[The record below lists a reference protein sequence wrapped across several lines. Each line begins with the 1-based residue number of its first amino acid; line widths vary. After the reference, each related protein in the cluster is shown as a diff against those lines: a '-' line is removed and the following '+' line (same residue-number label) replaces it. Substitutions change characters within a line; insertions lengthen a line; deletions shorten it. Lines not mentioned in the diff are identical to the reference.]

1 MNSKKSIFRLMA
13 AIVFVC
19 VLAGTLAVEAAN
31 EFTLLNENCKD
42 VVNDGIPFTTATS
55 ISGQAIEVWRDRIQV
70 TVTDP
75 NGSNNYLSPK
85 DVVKELTLYAASNN
99 TAYQCQQLTEDSIEN
114 DFSCNS
120 FPAGGTIARI
130 SIRFIPKIQTS
141 PNQVLEGK
149 YGINIFKKGTPTDV
163 IFTGTAKIDAGST
176 ACAWN
181 QTSKEFIPKEGAGFI
196 YKLCDKDDSKKQEFK
211 FLENSDNPFTIVSF
225 PSGETI
231 DPKRFVLY
239 GNSVINEFG
248 YTLKLVFED
257 LDTTPKKYTITYSYK
272 KGTDPKS
279 GSVVPGPDSDSDWSD
294 VILPL
299 KLVSGSLTINRDGT
313 PVNSMPQKTN
323 FTFTFYYKNIDPT
336 IGYENSMFHFIRTMT
351 VEFAPCIADEN
362 KYKISSTAYD
372 PCIASK
378 QTFTVPFI
386 NEDTGLGYEIETV
399 STFWPKPST
408 KPSTLSIPTG
418 TYDSTNGRHFYFD
431 TKKCTNADCTTLA
444 GTDAYVYRVYVSD
457 GDTDDRY
464 WHYAEASDS
473 TITKF
478 AMRVYKGT
486 DRPFR
491 VNSMLLTARSS
502 GTYRVRAF
510 IPDNLDAGY
519 IDRAWMEFYI
529 TIPEKSGQSTC
540 QSSGQD
546 GVFKASW
553 DGCGENYVQ
562 QTLEFLPIKEQYGF
576 VSNYSNQKL
585 TYEFSSTNSTIPT
598 AINITELYCD
608 WQVLAE
614 GYSSSGAV
622 CSPQK
627 LELPPY
633 TRAIIKGGKF
643 TIGQKPA
650 FNTNAD
656 YEYILAYNRP
666 QTSSN
671 MNLFLD
677 MVLKE
682 CPQEAIPDTGYSL
695 RSPQPMMS
703 VKDQSE
709 FIFTGNSLQIPAIG
723 LGMETPIP
731 IVHVYYLNG
740 AFENG
745 WDLSMLGGYVGELE
759 GGAYIP
765 YPGNAVLT
773 GHFYSQGVFVNLVN
787 LKLEDEII
795 VYATDGMKY
804 IYKVTNSYWTEPN
817 NVYQLFQPNGEKSLT
832 LVTCDDYNFIDDTY
846 QKRYIV
852 QATLVSSEPYQQ

>member
-1 MNSKKSIFRLMA
+1 MTAML
-13 AIVFVC
+13 FVC
-19 VLAGTLAVEAAN
+19 VLAGTFAVEAAT
-31 EFTLLNENCKD
+31 EFTPVSEGCKD
-42 VVNDGIPFTTATS
+42 AVNDGIPFTTAAS

-75 NGSNNYLSPK
+75 NGDSYNISTG
-85 DVVKELTLYAASNN
+85 DVVKELTLYAASDN
-99 TAYQCQQLTEDSIEN
+99 TAWNCQQLTKDSIEN
-114 DFSCNS
+114 NFSCNS
-120 FPAGGTIARI
+120 FPDGGTIARI
-130 SIRFIPKIQTS
+130 NIRFVPKY
-141 PNQVLEGK
+141 L
-149 YGINIFKKGTPTDV
+149 GTPPNVVTGTYTINV
-163 IFTGTAKIDAGST
+163 LNTNTGKTFFTGTAIVDVAST

-196 YKLCDKDDSKKQEFK
+196 YQLCDDDADQTLI
-211 FLENSDNPFTIVSF
+211 FLENASSPFTIVSF
-225 PSGETI
+225 PLGEKI
-231 DPKRFVLY
+231 DPNRFVLY
-239 GNSVINEFG
+239 GNSAINEFG
-248 YTLKLVFED
+248 YMLTLNFID
-257 LDTTPKKYTITYSYK
+257 IDDQSYSIKYTYT
-272 KGTDPKS
+272 KGTDPQKNS
-279 GSVVPGPDSDSDWSD
+279 NPLSLTGNWDTVK
-294 VILPL
+294 LPL
-299 KLVSGSLTINRDGT
+299 KLVSGTLAIVDGA
-313 PVNSMPQKTN
+313 PRNSMPQKTN
-323 FTFTFYYKNIDPT
+323 FTFTFYYKNIDPP

-351 VEFAPCIADEN
+351 VEFAPCIIGD

-378 QTFTVPFI
+378 QTFTVSFV
-386 NEDTGLGYEIETV
+386 NVTDGMGYDIKNSNTY
-399 STFWPKPST
+399 WPNTST

-418 TYDSTNGRHFYFD
+418 TYDTTNGRHFYFD
-431 TKKCTNADCTTLA
+431 TKKCTNANCTTLA

-457 GDTDDRY
+457 GDMDNRY

-473 TITKF
+473 TITNIP
-478 AMRVYKGT
+478 MRIYEGT
-486 DRPFR
+486 SRPFR

-576 VSNYSNQKL
+576 VSNYSNQWL

-731 IVHVYYLNG
+731 IVHVYYLDG

>member
-1 MNSKKSIFRLMA
+1 
-13 AIVFVC
+13 
-19 VLAGTLAVEAAN
+19 
-31 EFTLLNENCKD
+31 
-42 VVNDGIPFTTATS
+42 
-55 ISGQAIEVWRDRIQV
+55 
-70 TVTDP
+70 
-75 NGSNNYLSPK
+75 
-85 DVVKELTLYAASNN
+85 
-99 TAYQCQQLTEDSIEN
+99 
-114 DFSCNS
+114 
-120 FPAGGTIARI
+120 
-130 SIRFIPKIQTS
+130 
-141 PNQVLEGK
+141 
-149 YGINIFKKGTPTDV
+149 
-163 IFTGTAKIDAGST
+163 
-176 ACAWN
+176 
-181 QTSKEFIPKEGAGFI
+181 
-196 YKLCDKDDSKKQEFK
+196 
-211 FLENSDNPFTIVSF
+211 
-225 PSGETI
+225 
-231 DPKRFVLY
+231 
-239 GNSVINEFG
+239 
-248 YTLKLVFED
+248 
-257 LDTTPKKYTITYSYK
+257 
-272 KGTDPKS
+272 
-279 GSVVPGPDSDSDWSD
+279 
-294 VILPL
+294 
-299 KLVSGSLTINRDGT
+299 
-313 PVNSMPQKTN
+313 
-323 FTFTFYYKNIDPT
+323 
-336 IGYENSMFHFIRTMT
+336 
-351 VEFAPCIADEN
+351 
-362 KYKISSTAYD
+362 
-372 PCIASK
+372 
-378 QTFTVPFI
+378 
-386 NEDTGLGYEIETV
+386 
-399 STFWPKPST
+399 
-408 KPSTLSIPTG
+408 
-418 TYDSTNGRHFYFD
+418 
-431 TKKCTNADCTTLA
+431 
-444 GTDAYVYRVYVSD
+444 
-457 GDTDDRY
+457 
-464 WHYAEASDS
+464 
-473 TITKF
+473 
-478 AMRVYKGT
+478 
-486 DRPFR
+486 
-491 VNSMLLTARSS
+491 MLLTARSS

-510 IPDNLDAGY
+510 IPDNLDGDY
-519 IDRAWMEFYI
+519 INNAWMEFYI

-546 GVFKASW
+546 GAYKATW

-576 VSNYSNQKL
+576 VSNYSNQWL
-585 TYEFSSTNSTIPT
+585 TYELSSTNSTIPT

>member
-19 VLAGTLAVEAAN
+19 VLAGTHAVEAAT
-31 EFTLLNENCKD
+31 EFTPVSEGCKD
-42 VVNDGIPFTTATS
+42 AVNDGIPFTTAAS
-55 ISGQAIEVWRDRIQV
+55 ISGSAVEVWRDRIQV
-70 TVTDP
+70 KVTDP
-75 NGSNNYLSPK
+75 SNIGYTLTSP
-85 DVVKELTLYAASNN
+85 DEVVQELTLYAASNN
-99 TAYQCQQLTEDSIEN
+99 TPYQCQQITGESM
-114 DFSCNS
+114 FSCNS

-130 SIRFIPKIQTS
+130 SIRFV
-141 PNQVLEGK
+141 PNYSGTLPEVTVITGTYTINVLNANTG
-149 YGINIFKKGTPTDV
+149 NT
-163 IFTGTAKIDAGST
+163 IFTGTAKVDTAST

-181 QTSKEFIPKEGAGFI
+181 QVAGAFIPTSGAGFI
-196 YKLCDKDDSKKQEFK
+196 YQLCGGAVQTLT
-211 FLENSDNPFTIVSF
+211 FLENSANPFTIVNF
-225 PSGETI
+225 PLGETI
-231 DPKRFVLY
+231 DPNRFVLY
-239 GNSVINEFG
+239 GNSVINE
-248 YTLKLVFED
+248 YDYALVLEFKDKDDSD
-257 LDTTPKKYTITYSYK
+257 LTITYQYY

-279 GSVVPGPDSDSDWSD
+279 SSNPVTHSANWPG
-294 VILPL
+294 VKLPVR
-299 KLVSGSLTINRDGT
+299 LVSGYLMIDRGTT

-323 FTFTFYYKNIDPT
+323 FNFTFYYQNIDPML
-336 IGYENSMFHFIRTMT
+336 GYENSMFHFIRTMT
-351 VEFAPCIADEN
+351 VEFSPYCSTN
-362 KYKISSTAYD
+362 PKYKMSPTAYD

-378 QTFTVPFI
+378 QTFTVSFIDAVTGMGYDIKNFNTYWPNTTSPSVTVFDLPFDQV
-386 NEDTGLGYEIETV
+386 NLQ
-399 STFWPKPST
+399 
-408 KPSTLSIPTG
+408 
-418 TYDSTNGRHFYFD
+418 NMYFD
-431 TKKCTNADCTTLA
+431 TKKCSNANCTTVA
-444 GTDAYVYRVYVSD
+444 DTDAYVYRVYVSD
-457 GDTDDRY
+457 RDMDNRY
-464 WHYAEASDS
+464 YNYNYLTDS
-473 TITKF
+473 TITNIP
-478 AMRVYKGT
+478 MRVYGSD
-486 DRPFR
+486 DRHFY

-510 IPDNLDAGY
+510 IPDNLDGDY
-519 IDRAWMEFYI
+519 INNAWMEFYI

-546 GVFKASW
+546 GAYKATW

-576 VSNYSNQKL
+576 VSNYSNQWL
-585 TYEFSSTNSTIPT
+585 TYELSSTNSTIPT

-677 MVLKE
+677 MVQKE

>member
-149 YGINIFKKGTPTDV
+149 YGINIFKKGTPADV
-163 IFTGTAKIDAGST
+163 IFTGTAKVDAAST

-181 QTSKEFIPKEGAGFI
+181 QIAGAFTPTSGSGFV
-196 YKLCDKDDSKKQEFK
+196 YELCKTDPQTLT
-211 FLENSDNPFTIVSF
+211 FLENASSPFTIVSF
-225 PSGETI
+225 PLGETI
-231 DPKRFVLY
+231 DPSRFVLY
-239 GNSVINEFG
+239 GNSVINEYD
-248 YTLKLVFED
+248 YTLFLNFQDKNNV
-257 LDTTPKKYTITYSYK
+257 KYTLQYNYLAT
-272 KGTDPKS
+272 TDPKS
-279 GSVVPGPDSDSDWSD
+279 SSTSTSGPNPLIITPSDWTSAK
-294 VILPL
+294 LPL
-299 KLVSGSLTINRDGT
+299 KLTDGSLIINRGDT

-323 FTFTFYYKNIDPT
+323 FSFTFYYQNIDPT
-336 IGYENSMFHFIRTMT
+336 LGYENSMFHFIRTMT
-351 VEFAPCIADEN
+351 VEFSPYCSTN
-362 KYKISSTAYD
+362 TKYKMSSTAYD

-378 QTFTVPFI
+378 QTFAVSFVD
-386 NEDTGLGYEIETV
+386 ESTGVGYDIESGNTGDYYPSSGTPSV
-399 STFWPKPST
+399 SV
-408 KPSTLSIPTG
+408 PTG

-431 TKKCTNADCTTLA
+431 TKKCTNANCSTLA

-486 DRPFR
+486 GRPFR

-529 TIPEKSGQSTC
+529 TIPEKSGQATC

-643 TIGQKPA
+643 TINQKPA

-682 CPQEAIPDTGYSL
+682 CPQEAIPNTGYSL

-745 WDLSMLGGYVGELE
+745 WDLSMLGGYIGELE

-765 YPGNAVLT
+765 YSGNAVLT

>member
-1 MNSKKSIFRLMA
+1 MNSKKSIFRLMT

-19 VLAGTLAVEAAN
+19 ALAGTLAVEAAN

-55 ISGQAIEVWRDRIQV
+55 ISGSAVEVWRDRIQV

-75 NGSNNYLSPK
+75 NGATDYLATG
-85 DVVKELTLYAASNN
+85 DIVKELTLYAASNN
-99 TAYQCQQLTEDSIEN
+99 TAYQCQQLTTDGSIEN

-120 FPAGGTIARI
+120 FPAGGTIGRI
-130 SIRFIPKIQTS
+130 SIRFVPNILTS
-141 PNQVLEGK
+141 PNQVVAGTYTISIADLNNTDNE
-149 YGINIFKKGTPTDV
+149 IFK
-163 IFTGTAKIDAGST
+163 GTAKIDAGST

-181 QTSKEFIPKEGAGFI
+181 QVEGAFTPTSGTGFI
-196 YKLCDKDDSKKQEFK
+196 YQLCGDLVQTFTFS
-211 FLENSDNPFTIVSF
+211 ENSVKPFTIVSF
-225 PSGETI
+225 PLGETI
-231 DPKRFVLY
+231 DPDRFVLY
-239 GNSVINEFG
+239 GNSVINE
-248 YTLKLVFED
+248 YDYALVLEFKDKNDSD
-257 LDTTPKKYTITYSYK
+257 LTITYQYTR
-272 KGTDPKS
+272 GTDPKS
-279 GSVVPGPDSDSDWSD
+279 SSNPVTYSPGWPG
-294 VILPL
+294 VTLPVR
-299 KLVSGSLTINRDGT
+299 LVSGYLVIDRGAT

-323 FTFTFYYKNIDPT
+323 FTFTFYYRNNDPT
-336 IGYENSMFHFIRTMT
+336 LGYENSMFHFIRTMT
-351 VEFAPCIADEN
+351 VEFSPYCTGN
-362 KYKISSTAYD
+362 SKYKMSSTAYD

-378 QTFTVPFI
+378 QTFTVSFI
-386 NEDTGLGYEIETV
+386 DSAGYGYAIGIDPTYYPDPLDPL
-399 STFWPKPST
+399 SI
-408 KPSTLSIPTG
+408 SIPTG
-418 TYDSTNGRHFYFD
+418 TYDSTNGKHFYFD

-478 AMRVYKGT
+478 AMRVYEST
-486 DRPFR
+486 TRPFR
-491 VNSMLLTARSS
+491 VNSMLMTAKSS

-510 IPDNLDAGY
+510 IPNNLNTGY
-519 IDRAWMEFYI
+519 IDRAWMEFYV

-540 QSSGQD
+540 KSSGQD
-546 GVFKASW
+546 GVYKASW

-562 QTLEFLPIKEQYGF
+562 QTIEFLPVKEQYGF

-585 TYEFSSTNSTIPT
+585 TYELSSTNSTIPT

-643 TIGQKPA
+643 TIDQKPA
-650 FNTNAD
+650 FNTNDD

-677 MVLKE
+677 MNYKE
-682 CPQEAIPDTGYSL
+682 CPQEAIPNTGYSL

-745 WDLSMLGGYVGELE
+745 WDLSMLGGYIGELE

-817 NVYQLFQPNGEKSLT
+817 NVYQMFQPNGEKSLT

>member
-1 MNSKKSIFRLMA
+1 MNSKKSIFRLVTA
-13 AIVFVC
+13 VLFVC
-19 VLAGTLAVEAAN
+19 VLAGTFAVEAAT
-31 EFTLLNENCKD
+31 EFTPVSEGCKD
-42 VVNDGIPFTTATS
+42 AVNDGITFTTAAS
-55 ISGQAIEVWRDRIQV
+55 ISGSAVEVWRDRIQV
-70 TVTDP
+70 KVTDP
-75 NGSNNYLSPK
+75 DGNPYSASTG

-99 TAYQCQQLTEDSIEN
+99 TAYQCFQQTPGDGGN

-130 SIRFIPKIQTS
+130 TIRFV
-141 PNQVLEGK
+141 PNYQPSLQIITGN
-149 YGINIFKKGTPTDV
+149 YAINILNLNTGNT
-163 IFTGTAKIDAGST
+163 IFSGTAKVDAKST

-181 QTSKEFIPKEGAGFI
+181 QVAGTFTPTSETGFI
-196 YKLCDKDDSKKQEFK
+196 YQLCGNALQTFN
-211 FLENSDNPFTIVSF
+211 FLENSASPFTIVSF
-225 PSGETI
+225 PLGETI
-231 DPKRFVLY
+231 DPTRFVLY
-239 GNSVINEFG
+239 GNSVINE
-248 YTLKLVFED
+248 YNYSLVLQFKDKNNSD
-257 LDTTPKKYTITYSYK
+257 LTITYQYSR
-272 KGTDPKS
+272 GTDPKS
-279 GSVVPGPDSDSDWSD
+279 SSNPVTPSTNWPG
-294 VILPL
+294 VKLPVR
-299 KLVSGSLTINRDGT
+299 LVSGYLMIDRGTT

-336 IGYENSMFHFIRTMT
+336 LGYENSMFHFIRTMT
-351 VEFAPCIADEN
+351 VEFSPFCSTN
-362 KYKISSTAYD
+362 TKYKMSSTAYD

-378 QTFTVPFI
+378 QTFTVSFV
-386 NEDTGLGYEIETV
+386 DATDGLGYDINNSNTYWPNPTSSSVTV
-399 STFWPKPST
+399 FDKPFDQVN
-408 KPSTLSIPTG
+408 LQ
-418 TYDSTNGRHFYFD
+418 NMYFD
-431 TKKCTNADCTTLA
+431 TKKCSNANCTTVA
-444 GTDAYVYRVYVSD
+444 ETDAYVYRVYVSD
-457 GDTDDRY
+457 RDMDNRY
-464 WHYAEASDS
+464 YNYNYLTDS
-473 TITKF
+473 TITNIP
-478 AMRVYKGT
+478 MRIYGSN
-486 DRPFR
+486 DRHFY

-510 IPDNLDAGY
+510 IPDNLDGDY
-519 IDRAWMEFYI
+519 INKAWMEFYL

-546 GVFKASW
+546 GAYKATW

-576 VSNYSNQKL
+576 VSNYSNQWL

-608 WQVLAE
+608 WQILAE
-614 GYSSSGAV
+614 GYSSSGAG

-643 TIGQKPA
+643 TINQKPA

-656 YEYILAYNRP
+656 YEFILAYNRP

-682 CPQEAIPDTGYSL
+682 CPQEAIPNTGYSL

-703 VKDQSE
+703 LKDQSE

-745 WDLSMLGGYVGELE
+745 WDLSMLGGYIGELE